1 VAAPLEKKID
11 FFCEAAPQKKKGENK
26 CNGKKFF
33 SVLQTRSTFARFH
46 ERCSDAFSSLL
57 WVDNKINTHLFF
69 LSFSLFSNVWRR
81 FVVD

>member
-11 FFCEAAPQKKKGENK
+11 FFCEAAPKKKGENK

-46 ERCSDAFSSLL
+46 
-57 WVDNKINTHLFF
+57 
-69 LSFSLFSNVWRR
+69 
-81 FVVD
+81 